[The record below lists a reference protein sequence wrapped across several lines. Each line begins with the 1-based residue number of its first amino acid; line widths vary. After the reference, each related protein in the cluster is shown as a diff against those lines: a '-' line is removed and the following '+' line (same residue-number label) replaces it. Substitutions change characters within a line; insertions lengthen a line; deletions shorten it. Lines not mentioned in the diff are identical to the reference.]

1 MKQMNGNEIL
11 PRIAGRMASAYRT
24 AILAMAVAIPGFV
37 VERSFGQNDTV
48 DLKAGRSLRGTI
60 TASEANVLSIET
72 SDGPKTVDGKDIKR
86 VRFAD
91 EPNELNRARNAFYD
105 ENYELALGELE
116 KISPAPE
123 RAVIAQDVAWLKA
136 MASAK
141 LSLAGGRIAPDMA
154 IEELKSFYS
163 SYSNSHQLDTVLD
176 LWAQLVFQKGQF
188 GESVRMFER
197 LARSSWPEISFRSQ
211 LDLGRAL
218 LNDKKYPEAQAVFE
232 GVARISDASD
242 LAVQGKQLAECLKI
256 EALAGQGKAD
266 EGIAAA
272 RNIIANNDV
281 RNANLFAHAYNAL
294 GACHFQKG
302 EFKEACRA
310 YLHTDLL
317 FSVDA
322 YTHAQSLANLVA
334 IWQKLDRND
343 RAVDARTKLQDRY
356 RNSFWATLAR
366 Q

>member
-1 MKQMNGNEIL
+1 
-11 PRIAGRMASAYRT
+11 
-24 AILAMAVAIPGFV
+24 
-37 VERSFGQNDTV
+37 
-48 DLKAGRSLRGTI
+48 
-60 TASEANVLSIET
+60 
-72 SDGPKTVDGKDIKR
+72 
-86 VRFAD
+86 
-91 EPNELNRARNAFYD
+91 
-105 ENYELALGELE
+105 
-116 KISPAPE
+116 
-123 RAVIAQDVAWLKA
+123 VIAQDVAWLKA

-197 LARSSWPEISFRSQ
+197 LAKSSWPEISFRSQ